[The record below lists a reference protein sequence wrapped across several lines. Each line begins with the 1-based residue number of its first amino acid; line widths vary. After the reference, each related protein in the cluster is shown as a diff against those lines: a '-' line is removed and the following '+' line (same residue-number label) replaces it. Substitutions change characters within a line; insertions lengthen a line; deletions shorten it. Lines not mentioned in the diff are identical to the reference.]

1 MGRKTSLMQ
10 IAPRASIGRLSLSL
24 LLALWLLFAVAL
36 AAPAVAADIRFAY
49 YPGRKAIDVAVER
62 ADAAG
67 DLAIRVVA
75 EADGRVAAR
84 AAVPV
89 DAQGIAHGTI
99 PLPDLPDGVYRVE
112 CEQAGTI
119 SAAKHS
125 FTRERFPFETERYG
139 ITHEVFPPFEPVA
152 VEGATVSVVG
162 RTYALN
168 PCGCDQVTSLGRP
181 LLAAPIRLVGE
192 TDSGPI
198 AWRDSRIAVRK
209 AHDDEAVFEGSL
221 VSDAVA
227 VSSRGWVQ
235 EDGCM
240 RVELAIAAG
249 PRPAAVKSLVLEIPL
264 REEAARGFHFIG
276 DNSMRFNYAGPT
288 PQGRTTWYREPW
300 DHWVPIRLRE
310 EPESAPGPP
319 DGEIWNS
326 SQMEQYAN
334 GERADHR
341 PSVPYLWL
349 GTEERGLAWFA
360 DNESG
365 CVTDFTRPLQRVV
378 RRGGVVVMEIDLVQ
392 QPFTFAAPRTIT
404 FGLMASP
411 GKPMEPAFRTR
422 PIASGIGP
430 VSCWGGWLCAS
441 KYPTDRDFGIVD
453 KIQEARRSGT
463 VDKAWFETRG
473 RRVAEA
479 WPGRKINGGADWLD
493 LTLHF
498 AGLAAGSKNAAAGTY
513 FEEHATDPLTREW
526 QVFQDEW
533 SSLRFHR
540 FAGRD
545 SPQGVFAE
553 SYQDFAA
560 WCANEWMKRGVSLY
574 FDNAYPKRCYQ
585 PTGGTGFFDDAGKLR
600 YGTTMFAQR
609 RYYRRIWKLSQEW
622 NRRGGPWPIDVTLHM
637 TNTQTLPFNT
647 WATATLDL
655 EQLSH
660 TADPAA
666 GPPEVATQKGG
677 FQLPWLPD
685 YTRIV
690 TSGRMVGAVPLALD
704 FVSGQL
710 RHDCAGYTP
719 AMMLREWGMCR
730 VHDVR
735 PSTHL
740 DWVGSAAVARKHDA
754 AMREFGYGRADVRH
768 VNYWDENPPVHVAD
782 PRVKWLA
789 LDRKD
794 GDAFPGMLLLQSY
807 ERQESVACDVRFPR
821 ATVFTDID
829 TGEEI
834 PASDDTARITVP
846 APFGTRLFRVA
857 TARP

>member
-1 MGRKTSLMQ
+1 MQ
-10 IAPRASIGRLSLSL
+10 IAWRASIGPLSLRP
-24 LLALWLLFAVAL
+24 LLALVTLAM
-36 AAPAVAADIRFAY
+36 AAPAVAVDIRFAY
-49 YPGRKAIDVAVER
+49 YPGRQAIEVAVER

-67 DLAIRVVA
+67 DLTIRVIA
-75 EADGRVAAR
+75 ETDGRVAAR
-84 AAVPV
+84 AALPI
-89 DAQGIAHGTI
+89 DAAGTAHGTI

-112 CEQAGTI
+112 CEQAGSTT
-119 SAAKHS
+119 AAKHP
-125 FTRERFPFETERYG
+125 FTRQHFPFETERHG
-139 ITHEVFPPFEPVA
+139 RTLEVFPPFVPVT
-152 VEGATVSVVG
+152 VEGASVSVVG
-162 RTYALN
+162 RGYVMNA
-168 PCGCDQVTSLGRP
+168 CGFDQVTSLGTP

-192 TDSGPI
+192 TESGVI
-198 AWRDSRIAVRK
+198 TWRDGKISVRK
-209 AHDDEAVFEGSL
+209 ARDDEAVFEGSIT
-221 VSDAVA
+221 SDAVA
-227 VSSRGWVQ
+227 VASRGWVQ
-235 EDGCM
+235 EDGCV
-240 RVELAIAAG
+240 RVELTLAAG
-249 PRPAAVKSLVLEIPL
+249 PRPAAVKSLRLEIPM

-288 PQGRTTWYREPW
+288 PRGRTTWYREPW
-300 DHWVPIRLRE
+300 DHWVPIRVRTE
-310 EPESAPGPP
+310 PGPP
-319 DGEIWNS
+319 DGEVWNS
-326 SQMEQYAN
+326 SQVEQYAN

-360 DNESG
+360 DNEAG
-365 CVTDFTRPLQRVV
+365 CVTDFRRPLQRVI
-378 RRGGVVVMEIDLVQ
+378 RRGDAVVVEIDLVQ
-392 QPFTFAAPRTIT
+392 TPFTFEKPRTIA

-422 PIASGIGP
+422 PVADGIGP

-441 KYPTDRDFGIVD
+441 KYPTDRDFEIVD
-453 KIQEARRSGT
+453 KIQEARRTGT
-463 VDKAWFETRG
+463 VDKAWFEERG
-473 RRVAEA
+473 KRVAET
-479 WPGRKINGGADWLD
+479 WPGRKINGGADWPY

-498 AGLAAGSKNAAAGTY
+498 AGLAAGSKKAAAGTY
-513 FEEHATDPLTREW
+513 FEEHATDPLIPEW

-553 SYQDFAA
+553 SYQDFAV

-585 PTGGTGFFDDAGKLR
+585 PTGGAAFFDDAGKLR

-609 RYYRRIWKLSQEW
+609 AYYRRIWKLAQEW
-622 NRRGGPWPIDVTLHM
+622 NRRGAPWPIDVTLHM

-655 EQLSH
+655 EQLAH
-660 TADPAA
+660 AADPAA

-677 FQLPWLPD
+677 FQLPWPPD

-690 TSGRMVGAVPLALD
+690 TAGRQVGAVPLALD

-740 DWVGSAAVARKHDA
+740 GWVASAALARKHDA
-754 AMREFGYGRADVRH
+754 AMREFGYGRAGIAH
-768 VNYWDENPPVHVAD
+768 HNYWDENPHVHVAD

-789 LDRKD
+789 LVQKD
-794 GDAFPGMLLLQSY
+794 DDAPAGMLLLQSY
-807 ERQESVACDVRFPR
+807 ERQESVSCDVRFPH
-821 ATVFTDID
+821 ATAFTDVE
-829 TGEEI
+829 TGEDI
-834 PASDDTARITVP
+834 KAADGVARITVP
-846 APFGTRLFRVA
+846 APFGTRLFRVTT
-857 TARP
+857 TAPPVRP

>member
-1 MGRKTSLMQ
+1 MHPTLRRSIHLLPLASL
-10 IAPRASIGRLSLSL
+10 
-24 LLALWLLFAVAL
+24 VAL
-36 AAPAVAADIRFAY
+36 ALATPAVAAEVRFAY
-49 YPGRKAIDVAVER
+49 YPGRRAIEVAVER
-62 ADAAG
+62 TAPAADAART
-67 DLAIRVVA
+67 LTVRVID
-75 EADGRVAAR
+75 EADGRVATR
-84 AAVPV
+84 GELPV
-89 DAQGIAHGTI
+89 DAEGNAQGML

-119 SAAKHS
+119 TAAKQT
-125 FTRERFPFETERYG
+125 FTRQRFPFETERHG
-139 ITHEVFPPFEPVA
+139 LTHEVFPPFVPVT
-152 VEGATVSVVG
+152 VDGATVSVVG
-162 RTYALN
+162 RSYVMNA
-168 PCGCDQVTSLGRP
+168 CGCDQVTSLGKP

-198 AWRDSRIAVRK
+198 AWRDGKIAVRTTN
-209 AHDDEAVFEGSL
+209 DDEAVFEGSIA
-221 VSDAVA
+221 SDAIA

-235 EDGCM
+235 EDGCV
-240 RVELAIAAG
+240 RVEFTLAAG
-249 PRPAAVKSLVLEIPL
+249 PRPAPVKSLRLEIPM

-288 PQGRTTWYREPW
+288 PRGRTTWYREPW
-300 DHWVPIRLRE
+300 DHWVPVRVRTE
-310 EPESAPGPP
+310 PGPS
-319 DGEIWNS
+319 DGEVWNS
-326 SQMEQYAN
+326 SNVEQYKN

-360 DNESG
+360 DNEAG
-365 CVTDFTRPLQRVV
+365 CVTEFTRPLQRVI
-378 RRGGVVVMEIDLVQ
+378 RRRDAVVVEIDLVQ
-392 QPFTFAAPRTIT
+392 TPFTFEKPRTIA

-411 GKPMEPAFRTR
+411 GKPMGPSFRTR
-422 PIASGIGP
+422 PVAHGIGP

-441 KYPTDRDFGIVD
+441 KYPTDGDFEIVD
-453 KIQEARRSGT
+453 KIQEARRTGT
-463 VDKAWFETRG
+463 VDKAWFEERAK
-473 RRVAEA
+473 RVAEA
-479 WPGRKINGGADWLD
+479 WPGRKINGGADWLG

-513 FEEHATDPLTREW
+513 FEEHATDPLTQEW

-533 SSLRFHR
+533 SALRFHR

-553 SYQDFAA
+553 SYQDFAL
-560 WCANEWMKRGVSLY
+560 WYANEWMKRGVSLY

-585 PTGGTGFFDDAGKLR
+585 PTGGAAFFDDAGKLR

-609 RYYRRIWKLSQEW
+609 AYYRRIWKLAQEW
-622 NRRGGPWPIDVTLHM
+622 NRRGAPWPIDVTLHM

-655 EQLSH
+655 EQLAH

-677 FQLPWLPD
+677 FQLPWPPD

-690 TSGRMVGAVPLALD
+690 TAGRQVGAVPLALD

-735 PSTHL
+735 CSTHL
-740 DWVGSAAVARKHDA
+740 DWVGSAALARKHDA
-754 AMREFGYGRADVRH
+754 AMREFGYGRADVAH
-768 VNYWDENPPVHVAD
+768 HNYWAENTPVHVAD
-782 PRVKWLA
+782 PRVKSLA
-789 LDRKD
+789 LIHKD
-794 GDAFPGMLLLQSY
+794 GDAPAGMLLLQSY
-807 ERQESVACDVRFPR
+807 ERAEGVACDVRFPH
-821 ATVFTDID
+821 ATSFTDID

-834 PASDDTARITVP
+834 KATDGVAKITVP

-857 TARP
+857 IAHP